1 MATAWAVKRESEI
14 QHDIRLALGA
24 DARVLLWRNNTGV
37 AKHKDGA
44 SVRYGLCV
52 GSSDLIGI
60 VTMPDGTGRF
70 LAFEVKTQRGGLTTE
85 QTLFLQLVRKRGG
98 FAAVVRSV
106 EEATQAVA
114 RALRGESE

>member
-1 MATAWAVKRESEI
+1 MAPRESEI

-24 DARVLLWRNNTGV
+24 DPRVLLFRNNTGV
-37 AKHKDGA
+37 AHHSNAHGKQ

-70 LAFEVKTQRGGLTTE
+70 IALECKTARGATTTD
-85 QTLFLQLVRKRGG
+85 QQMFLQLARKRGG

-106 EEATQAVA
+106 EEAQQAVA